1 MDFVISETEEFI
13 VEHAMN
19 MLIKSL
25 KDDPEARK
33 FIDEH
38 IKMQNEK
45 TLPDCYIRFAESA
58 KTTDEKLKEL
68 QKLKSED
75 YVKYMAARDE
85 VRKEWEEKQRKNYKI
100 KLTARQEYAGVNVKD
115 TTEFNPNSEENKLAI
130 YKKLKKTFC

>member
-1 MDFVISETEEFI
+1 MDFVVSETEEFI

-58 KTTDEKLKEL
+58 KTKIAKLIKKHQE
-68 QKLKSED
+68 
-75 YVKYMAARDE
+75 
-85 VRKEWEEKQRKNYKI
+85 EEKKENQKFI
-100 KLTARQEYAGVNVKD
+100 
-115 TTEFNPNSEENKLAI
+115 EELAD
-130 YKKLKKTFC
+130 L